1 MSNKRPKYLHGHAGH
16 TRTEADYAAALL
28 EVCSVADWRAI
39 IATTVT
45 AAKGGDA
52 QARAWLG
59 QYLMGKPHAPAPTPL
74 QVTVQQWSGV
84 NPVAERLAQG
94 IIGDAAMTD
103 VFSTR
108 TRELGQAISNE
119 LADKL
124 GEQ

>member
-1 MSNKRPKYLHGHAGH
+1 MTKRPKYLHGNATHD
-16 TRTEADYAAALL
+16 RTESDYAAALL
-28 EVCSVADWRAI
+28 EACTLEDWREVVA
-39 IATTVT
+39 ATVD

-59 QYLMGKPHAPAPTPL
+59 QYLMGKPKAPAPTPL
-74 QVTVQQWSGV
+74 QVTVAAWGGG

-108 TRELGQAISNE
+108 ARELEQAISDE

>member
-1 MSNKRPKYLHGHAGH
+1 MTKRPKYLHGNAGH

-28 EVCSVADWRAI
+28 EACTLDDWREVVA
-39 IATTVT
+39 ATVA

-108 TRELGQAISNE
+108 TRELEQAISNE